1 MFVLHNIL
9 FSGQF
14 VIHIYLLLRNTNKS
28 AIYLYLHFLF
38 LSLYCCFFRSLCSLP
53 SAFRIHLFSSIGGT
67 FPSLCLHRYSHFR
80 HSNVRARAHTH
91 THTHR
96 LCPPVNIA
104 NVFGRRA
111 TKSFRRATVKASERA
126 SEREAP
132 RAPVIKENYGAADN
146 YRGWVYAYRAD
157 WKRERSV

>member
-1 MFVLHNIL
+1 MFVLHNVL

-14 VIHIYLLLRNTNKS
+14 VIRIYLLLQNTKQKCD
-28 AIYLYLHFLF
+28 
-38 LSLYCCFFRSLCSLP
+38 LSVSSFSFSFSLLL
-53 SAFRIHLFSSIGGT
+53 LFSFSARFLQLFAFIC
-67 FPSLCLHRYSHFR
+67 FHPSGKPFR
-80 HSNVRARAHTH
+80 HFACTGIRTSGTATCARARAHI
-91 THTHR
+91 HTHR

-126 SEREAP
+126 SELEAP

-146 YRGWVYAYRAD
+146 YRG
-157 WKRERSV
+157 